1 MRPSIALAGG
11 VRGADSGD
19 DDDTIVLARE
29 GVALARFVVADAP
42 RADAAAAVAALRA
55 DGLDVRILSG
65 DGPGA
70 VAVLADA
77 LGVATFAARQS
88 PDDKLAAVH
97 ALQADGRRVLRVGDG
112 LNDAPVLAGAD
123 VSIAIAAGADL
134 AQRAASLVV
143 VADGLDR
150 VPAAWRLARHA
161 RAIVAQNLAWATLYN
176 LVALPFAALGHIG
189 PGLAAL
195 GMATSSLAV
204 TLNALRLG
212 RAQDGR

>member
-1 MRPSIALAGG
+1 M
-11 VRGADSGD
+11 
-19 DDDTIVLARE
+19 LARE

-42 RADAAAAVAALRA
+42 RADAAATVAALRA

-77 LGVATFAARQS
+77 LGIATFAARQS
-88 PDDKLAAVH
+88 PDDKLAAVR
-97 ALQADGRRVLRVGDG
+97 ALQAQGRRVLMVGDG

-123 VSIAIAAGADL
+123 VSIAIAGGADL

-143 VADGLDR
+143 VADALDR
-150 VPAAWRLARHA
+150 VPAAWRLARRA
-161 RAIVAQNLAWATLYN
+161 RTIVAQNLGWAALYN
-176 LVALPFAALGHIG
+176 LVALPFAALGFVG

-195 GMATSSLAV
+195 GMAASSLAV
-204 TLNALRLG
+204 TVNALRLG
-212 RAQDGR
+212 RADVGR